1 MLLIDVPLASISQQV
16 SEQLASSPALFGAA
30 VYVSSFAALTVWETQ
45 AVPRLKR
52 RGIMPDVPTLPS
64 MMTEE
69 EKMTPFATPLTA
81 ISYPPLPALEEL
93 RDGRRHLVD
102 TSGRMTQHIYLM
114 TEDVSLREEVCT
126 VSDEFSDFYEEP
138 IVIEKGLMI

>member
-1 MLLIDVPLASISQQV
+1 MLLIDAPLASISQQI
-16 SEQLASSPALFGAA
+16 SEQLASSPALFGAT
-30 VYVSSFAALTVWETQ
+30 VYVSSFAALAMWETQ
-45 AVPRLKR
+45 AVPWLKR

-64 MMTEE
+64 MMTEQ
-69 EKMTPFATPLTA
+69 EKMAPFATPLTA

-93 RDGRRHLVD
+93 QDGRRHLVQ

-114 TEDVSLREEVCT
+114 DDDVSLRDEVCE
-126 VSDEFSDFYEEP
+126 VSDEFSDFYEEA